1 MLECKKTNSLQQ
13 VRLHGTAKKKLS
25 SYWMKIENS
34 GTFGQYGGPVKGSNE
49 IILE

>member
-1 MLECKKTNSLQQ
+1 MQEKKFTVVGQITWHSK
-13 VRLHGTAKKKLS
+13 KKKLS

-49 IILE
+49 MILY